1 MSQGGAIRV
10 VIADDHDLFRDG
22 MRAMLTTGAG
32 IDVVG
37 EASDGA
43 GAIAATIAARPDV
56 LMLDVEMPGVPV
68 LSTITRV
75 LAEAPGTRI
84 VIVTMHRDRVLA
96 AHLLAAGA
104 SAFVSKSATS
114 AELLAAVHQAA
125 RGITH
130 RTELQHATSASVL
143 SHREREVLAL
153 IVDGLSNQAICERL
167 SISIGT
173 VKRHNTHIF
182 AKLGAT
188 SRTDAVRR
196 ARLLGEIADTRP
208 VPGPDSIGAS

>member
-1 MSQGGAIRV
+1 MNSKVVIRV

-22 MRAMLTTGAG
+22 MRAVLTTGAG
-32 IDVVG
+32 IEVVG

-43 GAIAATIAARPDV
+43 GALATTLAERPDV

-75 LAEAPGTRI
+75 LAEAPDTRI

-96 AHLLAAGA
+96 SHLLAAGA
-104 SAFVSKSATS
+104 SAFISKSATS
-114 AELLAAVHQAA
+114 SELIAAVRQTAPAVSA
-125 RGITH
+125 RAET
-130 RTELQHATSASVL
+130 RRASSESVL
-143 SHREREVLAL
+143 SHREREVLKL
-153 IVDGLSNQAICERL
+153 IGDGLPNQAISQQL
-167 SISIGT
+167 SISVGT

-182 AKLGAT
+182 AKLGAA

-196 ARLLGEIADTRP
+196 ARTLGEFADARP
-208 VPGPDSIGAS
+208 